1 MDNTKVYWTTKDGQ
15 QIDVDEMDV
24 QHLRN
29 VLKMLLRKQQQLQL
43 AKTQS
48 SIVDVFYLKPMTQQ
62 KWDEQENLW
71 K

>member
-1 MDNTKVYWTTKDGQ
+1 MNDKVYWTTKDGTKV
-15 QIDVDEMDV
+15 DVDQMDV

-29 VLKMLLRKQQQLQL
+29 VLKMLLRKQQPQLQL
-43 AKTQS
+43 AQTRTP
-48 SIVDVFYLKPMTQQ
+48 IVEIKPMTQA